1 MKKILC
7 VTALALSMLSAC
19 SSIVSKSD
27 YPVTISSSPANASF
41 VIVDKKGQ
49 SIDSGNTPATVV
61 LKSSSGYFSGQS
73 YTIAVGKAGYEKQQ
87 YVLKSTVDGWY
98 FGNILIGGLLG
109 MLIVDPITG
118 AMYNLPERVDIDLQ
132 QSVSASIDDKLEF
145 TTIDSL
151 SREQIAK
158 LEKLN

>member
-132 QSVSASIDDKLEF
+132 QSASASIDDKLEF